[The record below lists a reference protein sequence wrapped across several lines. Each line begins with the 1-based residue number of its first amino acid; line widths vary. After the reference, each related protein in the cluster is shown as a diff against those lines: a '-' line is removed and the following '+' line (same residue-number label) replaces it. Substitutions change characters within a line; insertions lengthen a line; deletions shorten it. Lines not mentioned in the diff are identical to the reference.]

1 MNATLVIENGKIVSL
16 NYVLTSSDGEIIDQ
30 SEEGEPLLY
39 LHGASNIVP
48 GLENALTGRQV
59 GERLKVAVPPSE
71 GYGER
76 AGTGPQAFER
86 DYFPTEMEIVP
97 GMQFMAQGDDG
108 MPIPLWVADVDDTH
122 IFLDANHPLAGETLH
137 FEVEVL
143 DVRDATPE
151 ELEHGHPHGAD
162 GHHHHDDY
170 DDMDDYEDEDEDG
183 DDYEDEEDEEEDEK
197 SKLDD
202 ENV

>member
-1 MNATLVIENGKIVSL
+1 MNSTLVIEHGKIVSL
-16 NYVLTSSDGEIIDQ
+16 NYVLTSSEGEIIDQ

-59 GERLKVAVPPSE
+59 GDRLKVSVPPSE

-76 AGTGPQAFER
+76 LGPGPQPFER
-86 DYFPTEMEIVP
+86 DYFPSDMEIVP

-108 MPIPLWVADVDDTH
+108 MPIPLWVVDVDETH
-122 IFLDANHPLAGETLH
+122 IYLDANHPLAGETLN
-137 FEVEVL
+137 FEVMVT
-143 DVRDATPE
+143 DVRDATQE
-151 ELEHGHPHGAD
+151 ELMHGHPHGAD
-162 GHHHHDDY
+162 GMHSHDD
-170 DDMDDYEDEDEDG
+170 DDMDEYEDEDDYEDDEEG
-183 DDYEDEEDEEEDEK
+183 DDEGDEEPE
-197 SKLDD
+197 LDD